1 MANKTTP
8 ISGMPDIAGMPV
20 SAQLPPGFEE
30 VPTQQPVND
39 ISGMPVSAELPPG
52 FEVYEEPELTPEEAW
67 KGRAE
72 AVSRGLFTR
81 PGTVLIQKALGI
93 TPEESA
99 FREKKLGGEATA
111 YEFGAMALPAIVT
124 LGGSLAAK
132 AGLAGVAT
140 GLAKAATLG
149 EFTQAGVMSA
159 IGKKAVEKA
168 AEKGLASAAGKVAVQ
183 FGVENALFAAAD
195 ETAKALEGNPNSVSQ
210 AAWNVGLSGLTG
222 MGLGAGIGK
231 AGELW
236 KTKYGPAYKS
246 FTKDFA
252 SRWKDVTKGD
262 LPAADVVASELQTV
276 FDVADDVTNEIYG
289 ISGLKRQELKKLL
302 PDLPSTEI
310 KEAAN
315 KALYDADKFL
325 KTLATE
331 GDTFYLPS
339 SAQKQIS
346 AEGNRLVGA
355 MMNPNATGAELFAAV
370 DDFKKV
376 VGDHSKFDV
385 KSMPIAQE
393 KGAKLAKD
401 LFHSLKSNLE
411 DEIVWGMAAK
421 RQNEINKASSK
432 FFQAKKPFQTLAT
445 AIGPDNKRYVDPAKL
460 ETLIK
465 QSQKGTARG
474 VDKQARLDYF
484 LDVVDDLYDTIENI
498 DKRLGTGVMI
508 ERPTM
513 TASRAVTQKL
523 TPGMKAADYLYGRAI
538 EAASEAGGLAI
549 GYKMGKGLGIPFA
562 EYLGAAF
569 GHYQLKPLLKTVLPV
584 VVKPMLTAEAVG
596 SSSLRA
602 AGQVIGA
609 VATGETLSKLAA
621 DSLWLK
627 DKPVKGNNK
636 SDPKHLEKLDKQILE
651 MQRNPQSLIEM
662 NDDLSEL
669 LPKQGAAL
677 SATAMNAM
685 SYLIEKRPF
694 PKQNMPLDKIVQPTK
709 AQMMDYYRTLEIA
722 ENPLV
727 VVKKIK
733 DGNLKSK
740 DVVDFRTMYPTL
752 YDDLMK
758 KIMSSYADHL
768 QKGGAVSYKV
778 KKGLS
783 LLTASPLD
791 STFTPQAMQAAQSTY
806 QPKNLPAPQEP
817 QFAAKSSRKSRV
829 PEMTQTEQQR
839 RILKD

>member
-1 MANKTTP
+1 MNEFGLVP
-8 ISGMPDIAGMPV
+8 IDEATSQPIELA
-20 SAQLPPGFEE
+20 
-30 VPTQQPVND
+30 QQPVESVVSPQPNEFGLVPAEVKQAPL
-39 ISGMPVSAELPPG
+39 SGI
-52 FEVYEEPELTPEEAW
+52 EAL
-67 KGRAE
+67 KGRGE
-72 AVSRGLFTR
+72 AALRGLISR
-81 PGTVLIQKALGI
+81 PGAVLVQKALGV

-99 FREKKLGGEATA
+99 FREAGLGKEALA
-111 YEFGAMALPAIVT
+111 YEFGAMALPAVLT
-124 LGGSLAAK
+124 LGESLAAR

-262 LPAADVVASELQTV
+262 LPAADVVASELQAV
-276 FDVADDVTNEIYG
+276 VNSADEATGMVTG
-289 ISGLKRQELKKLL
+289 AQGLKRQEVAKLL
-302 PDLPSTEI
+302 PDVADEKITNQASKAFSDVSDYLEKVVKEPGTYRVQGTRMIREARDRMLDEI
-310 KEAAN
+310 TRPGATAADVFF
-315 KALYDADKFL
+315 AL
-325 KTLATE
+325 
-331 GDTFYLPS
+331 
-339 SAQKQIS
+339 
-346 AEGNRLVGA
+346 
-355 MMNPNATGAELFAAV
+355 
-370 DDFKKV
+370 DDFKQTI
-376 VGDHSKFDV
+376 GPLGKFDPRF
-385 KSMPIAQE
+385 MGAAQ
-393 KGAKLAKD
+393 KPGTGAIND
-401 LFHSLKSNLE
+401 LYQLIKTNLE
-411 DEIVWGMAAK
+411 DEAIWGLAAK
-421 RQNEINKASSK
+421 RQKEVNQAASK
-432 FFQAKKPFQTLAT
+432 FFRSVKDLKTVAMTKGPNGEWIVNPDKLNTLINQAKK
-445 AIGPDNKRYVDPAKL
+445 GKG
-460 ETLIK
+460 EIK
-465 QSQKGTARG
+465 QNI
-474 VDKQARLDYF
+474 LNNF
-484 LDVVDDLYDTIENI
+484 LDAVDDMYGTIEKI
-498 DKRLGTGVMI
+498 DSKLGIAPSV

-740 DVVDFRTMYPTL
+740 DVVDFRMMYPTL